1 VLNGN
6 IPSAGADRTRD
17 SQMAALQFLTL
28 TLLSLVLSA
37 PAPPKASEGKK
48 GDDYDLAMRGNLNH
62 GRLHSNAG
70 LVSVGNNA
78 NHARVGLGP
87 NGNLAVGN
95 DINSGLYNL
104 HGHSKTHVGSDV
116 NGAVINHGMDY
127 QTFNAPVNAGNA
139 KIGNIGQNGDT
150 VHSNINQNAL
160 DVDGDS
166 QRAQINVHSQSDTRM
181 GDYFLGIGGN
191 VHGGQMNN
199 NGVVGVGGSIVDGFV
214 NQGAHGRLGVGG
226 NLHGGQFNLNSASDT
241 RVGGSAIGSYINH
254 LPGNL
259 PGGK

>member
-127 QTFNAPVNAGNA
+127 QINFNGNIDGGTNNNIGV
-139 KIGNIGQNGDT
+139 IGNVGDIIN
-150 VHSNINQNAL
+150 SNINQNVR
-160 DVDGDS
+160 DVGGDS
-166 QRAQINVHSQSDTRM
+166 HRTQINLYGQSDTRV

-254 LPGNL
+254 LPG
-259 PGGK
+259 K

>member
-127 QTFNAPVNAGNA
+127 QNNFNFGKDN
-139 KIGNIGQNGDT
+139 NIGAIQTTGDN
-150 VHSNINQNAL
+150 VNSNINQNVRA
-160 DVDGDS
+160 VGGDS
-166 QRAQINVHSQSDTRM
+166 HGAQINLHSQSDTRV

-254 LPGNL
+254 LPG
-259 PGGK
+259 K

>member
-1 VLNGN
+1 MGH
-6 IPSAGADRTRD
+6 

-104 HGHSKTHVGSDV
+104 HGHSKTLVGSDV

-127 QTFNAPVNAGNA
+127 DVNFNGAIQAGDNNNGA
-139 KIGNIGQNGDT
+139 IGNVGDT
-150 VHSNINQNAL
+150 VNSQINQNIR
-160 DVDGDS
+160 DVG
-166 QRAQINVHSQSDTRM
+166 
-181 GDYFLGIGGN
+181 
-191 VHGGQMNN
+191 
-199 NGVVGVGGSIVDGFV
+199 
-214 NQGAHGRLGVGG
+214 
-226 NLHGGQFNLNSASDT
+226 
-241 RVGGSAIGSYINH
+241 
-254 LPGNL
+254 
-259 PGGK
+259 